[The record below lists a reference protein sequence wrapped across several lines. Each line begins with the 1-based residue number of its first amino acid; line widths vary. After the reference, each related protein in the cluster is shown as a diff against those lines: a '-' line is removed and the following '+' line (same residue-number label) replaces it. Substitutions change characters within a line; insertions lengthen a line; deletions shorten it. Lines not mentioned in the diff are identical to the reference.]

1 MEKIIPVNVSEQ
13 FRTDYQRYGIYL
25 TYRRILADMR
35 DGLKPVQRRMLYTL
49 LELGATDHT
58 IKSATV
64 NGACMKYHPH
74 GTCLRGNT
82 KISMLDGTVKT
93 IQELYNSETGAVQ
106 ILSINPVTGQTVPAI
121 AHSFRIGQYTNQV
134 YHIMLS
140 NGTEI
145 VCTSNHPF
153 MLPNLK
159 FVQAKDLKPY
169 SRLMIKSINLNDNG
183 RPLIDGVLVQ
193 QLVHDYYF
201 GMPPTG
207 YHRHHKDTNIHNNTP
222 ENLVALTNA
231 EHRLA
236 HTNNPELNSVYLN
249 GLALGRERMFHQ
261 EGAIREAIKL
271 KNKRLA
277 NILSQH
283 QALMKIKL
291 AFKILLEHGMEITYD
306 NYESLRT
313 TKEIYNLPI
322 IERFLKR
329 HPEYGC
335 KTFEDLITCDPPEVG
350 ALYNEVVKS
359 ENEDM
364 ASSFAISQNYVARL
378 GMYSV
383 IDSMIDNGIELT
395 VENYISSLIESKNRD
410 VDLIQSAINCYK
422 YERPYIQNIWIENV
436 NNEPMYDFT
445 VYGYE
450 NMIIPMYGE
459 EQEWLVNQIGHV
471 IPAICLHNSGCYDA
485 AKGMINWFE
494 CYLPLMTPQGNFG
507 NFDGDPPGAD
517 RYTEM
522 KLSNFAKEYV
532 VGDLRDTPESVDWAP
547 NYDNTCQEPS
557 YLPAALPLLLING
570 SFGIGLGKRV
580 DIPSH
585 NTNEVI
591 DAIITLMQ
599 NPNAEIA
606 LIPDTCMPCEI
617 FDDTDWQDVSD
628 TGYGYY
634 TVRGIVSTETYS
646 NEKYKNRPAL
656 VIKSLPNMV
665 YMNQVKEQIENLVAK
680 KKIIQIDELYNDS
693 TEFEMRFII
702 VLKQGADTE
711 YVKNVL
717 YQNTSLQ
724 ITQRINFEMLDKLTP
739 IRLSYKNYLLAF
751 IENRKQTKYRVFVN
765 RLRVIET
772 RMHEREAFI
781 KLLESPKFEEIMEKI
796 RKFNKEDKDLI
807 EYLIKQLNITD
818 LQAKYI
824 IDSKLRGITRNA
836 LAKLKSDFAKLD
848 EMRGQYMDLITN
860 DAALTQYIVD
870 ELQQIKQKYGC
881 PRRSKLIH
889 KPGAKDSIPKGAML
903 VAVTERGF
911 IKKVPAGHN
920 LGVFKNDTVKY
931 VLEIDNADNLIVFD
945 SSGKVYKVPIWKLPF
960 GDRNSAGVDLK
971 FVIKS
976 FNGVCVNAFPEE
988 TLKKFR
994 VKNKSK
1000 NRMFVITLTK
1010 QGYMKKMEVE
1020 EFIDITSAGLTYA
1033 KMDKDDYMQT
1043 VALIYSGNDIIV
1055 FDRSKA
1061 IRIPESSIPT
1071 MKRPARGNATM
1082 KSRDVD
1088 GLVLANNSCDFMIVV
1103 TKSGRLN
1110 KIAIDSIPGMKAN
1123 KKEFSIIR
1131 LGKTDSIQN
1140 VLFANNGQTL
1150 EIRCFS
1156 AGVFEFPVST
1166 IVMGSSIT
1174 GGDKVLSLKNDQ
1186 IIYSLIK

>member
-1 MEKIIPVNVSEQ
+1 MGSPIARFKLYIIIMSEVKHSITTSKGVYILEKIIPVNVSEQ
-13 FRTDYQRYGIYL
+13 FRTDYQKYGIYV
-25 TYRRILADMR
+25 TYRRILSDMR
-35 DGLKPVQRRMLYTL
+35 DGLKPVQRRLLYTMFDI
-49 LELGATDHT
+49 GAIDHT
-58 IKSATV
+58 VKSATIT
-64 NGACMKYHPH
+64 GANMKLHPH
-74 GTCLRGNT
+74 SDAYLT
-82 KISMLDGTVKT
+82 
-93 IQELYNSETGAVQ
+93 
-106 ILSINPVTGQTVPAI
+106 
-121 AHSFRIGQYTNQV
+121 
-134 YHIMLS
+134 
-140 NGTEI
+140 
-145 VCTSNHPF
+145 
-153 MLPNLK
+153 
-159 FVQAKDLKPY
+159 LKP
-169 SRLMIKSINLNDNG
+169 
-183 RPLIDGVLVQ
+183 
-193 QLVHDYYF
+193 
-201 GMPPTG
+201 
-207 YHRHHKDTNIHNNTP
+207 
-222 ENLVALTNA
+222 
-231 EHRLA
+231 
-236 HTNNPELNSVYLN
+236 
-249 GLALGRERMFHQ
+249 
-261 EGAIREAIKL
+261 
-271 KNKRLA
+271 
-277 NILSQH
+277 
-283 QALMKIKL
+283 
-291 AFKILLEHGMEITYD
+291 
-306 NYESLRT
+306 
-313 TKEIYNLPI
+313 
-322 IERFLKR
+322 
-329 HPEYGC
+329 
-335 KTFEDLITCDPPEVG
+335 
-350 ALYNEVVKS
+350 
-359 ENEDM
+359 M
-364 ASSFAISQNYVARL
+364 A
-378 GMYSV
+378 
-383 IDSMIDNGIELT
+383 
-395 VENYISSLIESKNRD
+395 
-410 VDLIQSAINCYK
+410 
-422 YERPYIQNIWIENV
+422 
-436 NNEPMYDFT
+436 
-445 VYGYE
+445 
-450 NMIIPMYGE
+450 
-459 EQEWLVNQIGHV
+459 
-471 IPAICLHNSGCYDA
+471 
-485 AKGMINWFE
+485 NWFE
-494 CYLPLMTPQGNFG
+494 CYLPLVTPQGNFG
-507 NFDGDPPGAD
+507 NFDGDPPAAD
-517 RYTEM
+517 RYTEAR
-522 KLSNFAKEYV
+522 LSNFAKEYLI
-532 VGDLRDTPESVDWAP
+532 GDLRDTPESVDWEP
-547 NYDNTCQEPS
+547 NYDNTCMEPN
-557 YLPAALPLLLING
+557 YLPTALPLLLING

-591 DAIITLMQ
+591 DTMITLIQ
-599 NPNAEIA
+599 NPNAEIT

-617 FDDTDWQDVSD
+617 FDDTDWQDISN

-634 TVRGIVSTETYS
+634 TVRGIITTETYS

-656 VIKSLPNMV
+656 IIKSLPNMV
-665 YMNQVKEQIENLVAK
+665 YMNQIKEQIENLVAK
-680 KKIIQIDELYNDS
+680 KKIIQIDELYSES
-693 TEFEMRFII
+693 TEFDMRFII

-717 YQNTSLQ
+717 YQNTSIQ

-772 RMHEREAFI
+772 RMHERDAFI

-836 LAKLKSDFAKLD
+836 LAKLKADYAKLAD
-848 EMRGQYMDLITN
+848 MRDQYMELITN
-860 DAALTQYIVD
+860 EGALTQYIVD
-870 ELQQIKQKYGC
+870 ELLQIKQKYGC